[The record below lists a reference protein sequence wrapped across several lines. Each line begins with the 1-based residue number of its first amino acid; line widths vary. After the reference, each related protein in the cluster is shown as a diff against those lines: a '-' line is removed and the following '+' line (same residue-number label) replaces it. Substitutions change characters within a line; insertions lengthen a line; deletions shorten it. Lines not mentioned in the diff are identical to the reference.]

1 MALQEQ
7 PIKSILGELI
17 SGISTLLRQEL
28 RLAQA
33 ESSEKISQ
41 VITGLISL
49 IVGLLVAFSALLVL
63 LQALVLALSEIME
76 PTFAALI
83 VGGAVALIAF
93 ILIQQ
98 GQARMKIDNLAPER
112 TLKAMREDRE
122 MVMEKVQ

>member
-1 MALQEQ
+1 MAIQEQ

-17 SGISTLLRQEL
+17 SGISTLIRQEL

-33 ESSEKISQ
+33 ESSEKFSQ
-41 VITGLISL
+41 AMAGLISL

-63 LQALVLALSEIME
+63 LQALVLALSNIIQ
-76 PTFAALI
+76 PTYAALI

-98 GQARMKIDNLAPER
+98 GQSRVKIGNLAPER

-122 MVMEKVQ
+122 MVMEKVR

>member
-1 MALQEQ
+1 MAIQEQ

-17 SGISTLLRQEL
+17 SGISTLIRQEL

-33 ESSEKISQ
+33 ESSEKFSQ
-41 VITGLISL
+41 AMAGLISL

-63 LQALVLALSEIME
+63 LQALVLALSNIMQ
-76 PTFAALI
+76 PTYAALI

-98 GQARMKIDNLAPER
+98 GQSRVKIGNLAPER

-122 MVMEKVQ
+122 MVMEKVR

>member
-1 MALQEQ
+1 MANQEQ

-33 ESSEKISQ
+33 ESSEKLSQ
-41 VITGLISL
+41 AMAGLISL

-63 LQALVLALSEIME
+63 LQALVLALSNVIE
-76 PTFAALI
+76 PTYAALI
-83 VGGAVALIAF
+83 VGGSVALIAF

-98 GQARMKIDNLAPER
+98 GQSRVKIGNLAPER

-122 MVMEKVQ
+122 MVMEKVR